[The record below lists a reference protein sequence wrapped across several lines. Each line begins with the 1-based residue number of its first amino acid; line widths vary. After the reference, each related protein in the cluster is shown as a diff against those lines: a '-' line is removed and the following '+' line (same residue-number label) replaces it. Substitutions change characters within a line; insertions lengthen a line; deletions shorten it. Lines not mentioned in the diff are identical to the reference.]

1 MSFFKSVLST
11 ITALFIFCLLFFI
24 VFIPAMIGVIA
35 ALGSEE
41 MPVVDENSVLY
52 INLSGMVSERVA
64 EDPFAELF
72 PDEGDTQL
80 PLLKTLASIEA
91 AKYDSN
97 IEGIYMEHGYISG
110 GYAALDE
117 IRLALEDFKS
127 SGKFVY
133 SYGEFI
139 SEGNYYVAS
148 VADEIVLN
156 PIGTLEFNGLNAN
169 VTFFKG
175 LFEKLDIE
183 AQIFRVGTYKSAVEP
198 YFRKDMSEANKEQ
211 MTSFVNDI
219 YDNILK
225 NISAS
230 RNIDLNR
237 LRDISDQML
246 VRKTEDA
253 AEFGLIT
260 KVAYENQV
268 KDMIK
273 TRMDLAQDDKIK
285 FINLRNYMKTVD
297 ADYSS
302 NKVAVIVADGE
313 IVSGNGD
320 LETVGSEKFM
330 KAIRAARESKR
341 VKAVVIRINSPGG
354 SMVASDVMWNEIML
368 TKKEKPVIASM
379 SNMAAS
385 GGYYMAMPCDTI
397 VAQPMTITGSIG
409 IFGMIPNLGGF
420 LENKLGIT
428 NDGVSTGQFSDL
440 YRVSSALN
448 PQEKAIIQTSV
459 ERGYETFT
467 SKAAEGRGMTQDA
480 IKEIASGRVW
490 TGSQAKERGLVDIL
504 GTYNDAVQLAA
515 SKAGISDDYA
525 VKYYPTLKSK
535 WEEIFSSVLEETET
549 RIFHANYGEMAK
561 YIDAIK
567 ELEKYQ
573 GVQARMPFEVE
584 IR

>member
-148 VADEIVLN
+148 VADEIILN
-156 PIGTLEFNGLNAN
+156 PIGTLEFNGLNAS

-225 NISAS
+225 NISTS
-230 RNIDLNR
+230 RNIELNR

-246 VRKTEDA
+246 VRKAEDA

-273 TRMDLAQDDKIK
+273 TRMDLASDDKIK

-297 ADYSS
+297 SDYSS

>member
-11 ITALFIFCLLFFI
+11 ITALFIFCILFFI
-24 VFIPAMIGVIA
+24 VFIPAMIGVFA

-41 MPVVDENSVLY
+41 MPVVEENSVLY
-52 INLSGMVSERVA
+52 INLSGMISERVA
-64 EDPFAELF
+64 EDPFAEIF

-91 AKYDSN
+91 AKHDSN
-97 IEGIYMEHGYISG
+97 IEGIYLEHGYISG

-127 SGKFVY
+127 SGKFIY

-156 PIGTLEFNGLNAN
+156 PIGTLEFNGLNASI
-169 VTFFKG
+169 TFFKG
-175 LFEKLDIE
+175 LFDKLDIE

-225 NISAS
+225 NVSTS
-230 RNIDLNR
+230 RNIELSR
-237 LRDISDQML
+237 LREISDQML
-246 VRKTEDA
+246 VRKAEDA

-268 KDMIK
+268 KDMIR

-285 FINLRNYMKTVD
+285 FINLSSYMKTVD
-297 ADYSS
+297 YDYSS

-320 LETVGSEKFM
+320 LESVGSEKFV
-330 KAIRAARESKR
+330 KAIKAARESKR

-397 VAQPMTITGSIG
+397 IAQPMTITGSIG

-467 SKAAEGRGMTQDA
+467 GKAAEGRGMTQDD
-480 IKEIASGRVW
+480 IKAVASGRVW

-504 GTYNDAVQLAA
+504 GTYNDAVTLAA
-515 SKAGISDDYA
+515 EKAGISDDYA
-525 VKYYPTLKSK
+525 IKYYPTLKSK

-584 IR
+584 LR

>member
-11 ITALFIFCLLFFI
+11 ITALFIFCILFFV

-41 MPVVDENSVLY
+41 APVVEENSVLY
-52 INLSGMVSERVA
+52 INLSGIITERVA

-133 SYGEFI
+133 SYGEYI

-156 PIGTLEFNGLNAN
+156 PIGSLEFNGLNAS

-198 YFRKDMSEANKEQ
+198 FFRKDMSEANKEQ

-219 YDNILK
+219 YDNILN
-225 NISAS
+225 NISSS
-230 RNIDLNR
+230 RSIELNR
-237 LRDISDQML
+237 LREISDQML
-246 VRKTEDA
+246 VRKAEDA
-253 AEFGLIT
+253 AEFGLVT

-273 TRMDLAQDDKIK
+273 TRMDIAQDDKIK

-297 ADYSS
+297 SDYSS

-320 LETVGSEKFM
+320 LESVGSEKFM
-330 KAIRAARESKR
+330 KAIKAARESKR

-397 VAQPMTITGSIG
+397 VAQSMTITGSIG
-409 IFGMIPNLGGF
+409 IFGMIPNLGNF

-428 NDGVSTGQFSDL
+428 NDGVSTGQYSDL

-467 SKAAEGRGMTQDA
+467 SKAAEGRNMTQDD
-480 IKEIASGRVW
+480 IKAVASGRVW

-584 IR
+584 IK

>member
-11 ITALFIFCLLFFI
+11 ITALIIFCVIFLFI
-24 VFIPAMIGVIA
+24 FIPALIGVLA
-35 ALGSEE
+35 AIGSEDA
-41 MPVVDENSVLY
+41 PVVEENSVLY
-52 INLSGMVSERVA
+52 INLSGVVSERVA
-64 EDPFAELF
+64 EDPIEELF
-72 PDEGDTQL
+72 SNDIDAQL
-80 PLLKTLASIEA
+80 PLLKTLESIEA
-91 AKYDSN
+91 AKHDSN

-127 SGKFVY
+127 SGKFIY

-156 PIGTLEFNGLNAN
+156 PIGSLEFNGLNAN

-198 YFRKDMSEANKEQ
+198 FFRKDMSEANKEQ

-219 YDNILK
+219 YDNLLK
-225 NISAS
+225 NVSAS
-230 RNIDLNR
+230 RNIEINR
-237 LRDISDQML
+237 LREISNQML
-246 VRKTEDA
+246 VREAEDA
-253 AEFGLIT
+253 AAFGLIT

-273 TRMDLAQDDKIK
+273 TRLDLASDDKIK
-285 FINLRNYMKTVD
+285 FVSLRNYMKTVD
-297 ADYSS
+297 SDYSS

-313 IVSGNGD
+313 IVSGSGD
-320 LETVGSEKFM
+320 METVGSEKFM
-330 KAIRAARESKR
+330 KAIKAARESKR

-467 SKAAEGRGMTQDA
+467 SKAAEGRGMTQDD
-480 IKEIASGRVW
+480 IKEVASGRVW

-504 GTYNDAVQLAA
+504 GTYNDAVELAA
-515 SKAGISDDYA
+515 AKAGISDDYA
-525 VKYYPTLKSK
+525 IKYYPALKSK
-535 WEEIFSSVLEETET
+535 WEEVFSTVLEETET
-549 RIFHANYGEMAK
+549 RIFHSNYGEMAK

-567 ELEKYQ
+567 ELEQYQ

>member
-11 ITALFIFCLLFFI
+11 ITALIIFCVIFLFI
-24 VFIPAMIGVIA
+24 FIPAIIGVLA
-35 ALGSEE
+35 AMGSEDA
-41 MPVVDENSVLY
+41 PVVEENSMLY
-52 INLSGMVSERVA
+52 INLSGIISERVA
-64 EDPFAELF
+64 EDPFAEIF

-127 SGKFVY
+127 SGKFIY

-156 PIGTLEFNGLNAN
+156 PIGSLEFNGLNAS

-198 YFRKDMSEANKEQ
+198 FFRKDMSEANKEQ

-225 NISAS
+225 NVSTS
-230 RNIDLNR
+230 RNIELNELKR
-237 LRDISDQML
+237 ISDQML
-246 VRKTEDA
+246 VRKAEDA

-268 KDMIK
+268 KDMIR
-273 TRMDLAQDDKIK
+273 TRLDLAQKDKIK
-285 FINLRNYMKTVD
+285 FVSLRNYMKTID
-297 ADYSS
+297 SDYSS

-320 LETVGSEKFM
+320 LESVGSEKFM
-330 KAIRAARESKR
+330 KAIRKARESKR

-428 NDGVSTGQFSDL
+428 NDGVSTGQYSDL

-480 IKEIASGRVW
+480 IKAVASGRVW

-504 GTYNDAVQLAA
+504 GTYHDAVELAA
-515 SKAGISDDYA
+515 EKAGISDDYA
-525 VKYYPTLKSK
+525 VKYYPDLKSK
-535 WEEIFSSVLEETET
+535 WEEIFSTVLEETET

-584 IR
+584 LK

>member
-11 ITALFIFCLLFFI
+11 ITALIIFCVIFLFI
-24 VFIPAMIGVIA
+24 FIPAIIGVFA
-35 ALGSEE
+35 AIGAEDA
-41 MPVVDENSVLY
+41 PVVEENSVLY
-52 INLSGMVSERVA
+52 INLSGLISERVA
-64 EDPFAELF
+64 EDPFAEIF

-80 PLLKTLASIEA
+80 PLLKTLATIEA

-127 SGKFVY
+127 SGKFIY
-133 SYGEFI
+133 TYGEFI

-148 VADEIVLN
+148 VADEIILN
-156 PIGTLEFNGLNAN
+156 PIGSLEFNGLNAS

-198 YFRKDMSEANKEQ
+198 FFRKDMSEANKEQ

-225 NISAS
+225 NVSVS
-230 RNIDLNR
+230 RDIELSR
-237 LRDISDQML
+237 LREISDQML
-246 VRKTEDA
+246 VRKAEDA

-268 KDMIK
+268 KDMIR

-285 FINLRNYMKTVD
+285 FINLRSYMKTVD
-297 ADYSS
+297 SDYSS

-320 LETVGSEKFM
+320 LESVGSEKFM
-330 KAIRAARESKR
+330 KAIKTARESKR

-467 SKAAEGRGMTQDA
+467 SKAAEGRGMTQDD

-504 GTYNDAVQLAA
+504 GTYNDAVSLAA
-515 SKAGISDDYA
+515 EKAGISDDYA
-525 VKYYPTLKSK
+525 VKYYPDLKSK
-535 WEEIFSSVLEETET
+535 WEEIFSTVLEETET

>member
-1 MSFFKSVLST
+1 MSFFKSVFAT
-11 ITALFIFCLLFFI
+11 ITALFIFCILFFV
-24 VFIPAMIGVIA
+24 VFVPAMIGVLA
-35 ALGSEE
+35 AIGSDEAPAVE
-41 MPVVDENSVLY
+41 ENSVLY
-52 INLSGMVSERVA
+52 INLSGMITERVA

-72 PDEGDTQL
+72 PDEGDAQL

-91 AKYDSN
+91 AKNDSN
-97 IEGIYMEHGYISG
+97 IEGIYLEHGYVSG

-117 IRLALEDFKS
+117 IRLALEDFKN
-127 SGKFVY
+127 SGKFIY
-133 SYGEFI
+133 SYGEYI

-156 PIGTLEFNGLNAN
+156 PIGSLEFNGLNAS

-198 YFRKDMSEANKEQ
+198 FFRKDMSEANKEQ

-225 NISAS
+225 NVSAS
-230 RNIDLNR
+230 RNIELNE
-237 LRDISDQML
+237 LRRISDQML
-246 VRKTEDA
+246 IRKAEDA
-253 AEFGLIT
+253 AEYGLVT

-273 TRMDLAQDDKIK
+273 TRMDLASDDKIK
-285 FINLRNYMKTVD
+285 FVSLRNYMKTVD
-297 ADYSS
+297 GDYSS

-320 LETVGSEKFM
+320 LESVGSEKFV
-330 KAIRAARESKR
+330 KAIKAARESKR

-354 SMVASDVMWNEIML
+354 SMLASDVMWNEIML

-467 SKAAEGRGMTQDA
+467 SKAAEGRGMTQDD
-480 IKEIASGRVW
+480 IKAVASGRVW
-490 TGSQAKERGLVDIL
+490 TGNQAKERGLVDIL
-504 GTYNDAVQLAA
+504 GTYNDAIQLAA
-515 SKAGISDDYA
+515 EKAGIADDYA
-525 VKYYPTLKSK
+525 VKYYPQLKSK
-535 WEEIFSSVLEETET
+535 WEEIFSTVLEETET
-549 RIFHANYGEMAK
+549 RIFHVNYGEMAK
-561 YIDAIK
+561 YVDAIK
-567 ELEKYQ
+567 QLDKYQ

-584 IR
+584 IK

>member
-1 MSFFKSVLST
+1 MSFFKSVFAT
-11 ITALFIFCLLFFI
+11 ITALFIFCILFFV
-24 VFIPAMIGVIA
+24 VFIPAMIGVFA

-41 MPVVDENSVLY
+41 APVVEENSVLY
-52 INLSGMVSERVA
+52 INLSGMISERVA
-64 EDPFAELF
+64 EDPFAQLF

-80 PLLKTLASIEA
+80 PLLKTLASIES

-97 IEGIYMEHGYISG
+97 IEGIYLEHGYVSG

-133 SYGEFI
+133 SYGEYI
-139 SEGNYYVAS
+139 SEANYYVAS

-156 PIGTLEFNGLNAN
+156 PIGSLEFNGLNAS

-175 LFEKLDIE
+175 LFEKLEIE

-198 YFRKDMSEANKEQ
+198 FFRKDMSEANKEQ
-211 MTSFVNDI
+211 MTSFINDI
-219 YDNILK
+219 YDHFLQNV
-225 NISAS
+225 SEA
-230 RNIDLNR
+230 RNIEVNE
-237 LRDISDQML
+237 LRRISGQML
-246 VRKTEDA
+246 VRKAEDA
-253 AEFGLIT
+253 AAYGLIT

-268 KDMIK
+268 KDMIR
-273 TRMDLAQDDKIK
+273 TQLGITSDDKIN

-297 ADYSS
+297 SDYSS

-320 LETVGSEKFM
+320 LESVGSEKFV
-330 KAIRAARESKR
+330 KAIRTARESKR

-354 SMVASDVMWNEIML
+354 SMLASDVMWNEIML

-448 PQEKAIIQTSV
+448 SQEKAIIQTSV
-459 ERGYETFT
+459 EQGYETFT
-467 SKAAEGRGMTQDA
+467 SKAAEGRGMSQDD
-480 IKEIASGRVW
+480 IKAVASGRVW
-490 TGSQAKERGLVDIL
+490 TGSQAEEKGLVDIL
-504 GTYNDAVQLAA
+504 GTYNDAVEIAA
-515 SKAGISDDYA
+515 KKAGISDDYA
-525 VKYYPTLKSK
+525 VTYYPQLKSK

-561 YIDAIK
+561 YVDAIK

-584 IR
+584 IK

>member
-11 ITALFIFCLLFFI
+11 ITALIIFCVIFLFI
-24 VFIPAMIGVIA
+24 FIPAIVGVLVA
-35 ALGSEE
+35 TSSEE
-41 MPVVDENSVLY
+41 TPTVDENSVLY
-52 INLSGMVSERVA
+52 INLSGMISERVA
-64 EDPFAELF
+64 DDPFAEFF
-72 PDEGDTQL
+72 PDQGDTQL
-80 PLLKTLASIEA
+80 PLLKTLAAIEA
-91 AKYDSN
+91 AKNDSN
-97 IEGIYMEHGYISG
+97 IEGIYLEHGYISG
-110 GYAALDE
+110 GYASLDE

-127 SGKFVY
+127 AGKFIY

-148 VADEIVLN
+148 VSDEIILN
-156 PIGTLEFNGLNAN
+156 PIGTLEFNGLNAS

-175 LFEKLDIE
+175 LFDKLDIE

-198 YFRKDMSEANKEQ
+198 FFRKDMSEANKEQ
-211 MTSFVNDI
+211 TASYVNDI
-219 YDNILK
+219 YDHILK
-225 NISAS
+225 NISKS
-230 RNIDLNR
+230 RNIEVDR
-237 LRDISDQML
+237 LREISDQML
-246 VRKTEDA
+246 VRKAEDA

-268 KDMIK
+268 KDMIR
-273 TRMDLAQDDKIK
+273 TQLDLGKKDKIK
-285 FINLRNYMKTVD
+285 FVNLSSYMNTVD
-297 ADYSS
+297 SDYSS
-302 NKVAVIVADGE
+302 NKVAVIVADGD

-320 LETVGSEKFM
+320 LESVGSEKFM
-330 KAIRAARESKR
+330 KAIRKARNSKR

-379 SNMAAS
+379 SNVAAS

-397 VAQPMTITGSIG
+397 VAQAMTITGSIG

-459 ERGYETFT
+459 ERGYDTFT

-480 IKEIASGRVW
+480 IKEVASGRVW
-490 TGSQAKERGLVDIL
+490 TGSQAKARGLVDIL
-504 GTYNDAVQLAA
+504 GTYNDAVELAA
-515 SKAGISDDYA
+515 AKAGISDDYA
-525 VKYYPTLKSK
+525 ISYYPHLKTK
-535 WEEIFSSVLEETET
+535 WEEIFSTVLEETET
-549 RIFHANYGEMAK
+549 RIFHSNYGEMAK

-567 ELEKYQ
+567 ELGKYQ

-584 IR
+584 WK

>member
-11 ITALFIFCLLFFI
+11 ITALFIFCILFFI
-24 VFIPAMIGVIA
+24 VFIPAMIGVFA

-41 MPVVDENSVLY
+41 MPVVEENSVLY
-52 INLSGMVSERVA
+52 INLSGMISERVA
-64 EDPFAELF
+64 EDPFAEIF
-72 PDEGDTQL
+72 PDEGDAQL

-91 AKYDSN
+91 AKNDSN
-97 IEGIYMEHGYISG
+97 IEGIYLEHGYISG

-127 SGKFVY
+127 SGKFIY

-148 VADEIVLN
+148 VADEIILN
-156 PIGTLEFNGLNAN
+156 PIGTLEFNGLNASI
-169 VTFFKG
+169 TFFKG
-175 LFEKLDIE
+175 LFDKLDIE

-219 YDNILK
+219 YDNILT
-225 NISAS
+225 NVSAS
-230 RNIDLNR
+230 RNIELDR
-237 LRDISDQML
+237 LREISDQML
-246 VRKTEDA
+246 VRKAEDA

-285 FINLRNYMKTVD
+285 FINLSSYMKTVD
-297 ADYSS
+297 YDYSS

-320 LETVGSEKFM
+320 LESVGSEKFV
-330 KAIRAARESKR
+330 KAIKAARESKR

-397 VAQPMTITGSIG
+397 IAQPMTITGSIG

-467 SKAAEGRGMTQDA
+467 GKAAEGRGMTQDD
-480 IKEIASGRVW
+480 IKAVASGRVW

-504 GTYNDAVQLAA
+504 GTYNDAVSLAA
-515 SKAGISDDYA
+515 DKAGISDDYA
-525 VKYYPTLKSK
+525 IKYYPTLKSK

>member
-148 VADEIVLN
+148 VADEIILN
-156 PIGTLEFNGLNAN
+156 PIGTLEFNGLNAS

-225 NISAS
+225 NISTS
-230 RNIDLNR
+230 RNIKLNR

-246 VRKTEDA
+246 VRKAEDA

-273 TRMDLAQDDKIK
+273 TRMDLASDDKIK

-297 ADYSS
+297 SDYSS

>member
-1 MSFFKSVLST
+1 MSFFKSVFAT
-11 ITALFIFCLLFFI
+11 ITALFIFCIIFFV

-41 MPVVDENSVLY
+41 APIVEENSVLY
-52 INLSGMVSERVA
+52 INLSGVVTERVA
-64 EDPFAELF
+64 EDPLAELF

-91 AKYDSN
+91 AKTDSN
-97 IEGIYMEHGYISG
+97 IKGIYLEHGYISG

-133 SYGEFI
+133 SYGEYI

-148 VADEIVLN
+148 VADEIILN
-156 PIGTLEFNGLNAN
+156 PIGSLEFNGLNAS

-198 YFRKDMSEANKEQ
+198 FFRKDMSEANREQ

-225 NISAS
+225 NISTS
-230 RNIDLNR
+230 RNIELDR
-237 LRDISDQML
+237 LREISDQML
-246 VRKTEDA
+246 VRKAEDA

-268 KDMIK
+268 KDMIR
-273 TRMDLAQDDKIK
+273 TQLGLTENGKIK
-285 FINLRNYMKTVD
+285 FINLRSYMKTVD
-297 ADYSS
+297 SDYSS
-302 NKVAVIVADGE
+302 NKIAVIVADGE

-320 LETVGSEKFM
+320 MESVGSEKFM
-330 KAIRAARESKR
+330 KAIKAARESSR

-354 SMVASDVMWNEIML
+354 SMIASAVMWNEIML

-467 SKAAEGRGMTQDA
+467 SKAAEGRGMSQDD
-480 IKEIASGRVW
+480 IKAVASGRVW

-515 SKAGISDDYA
+515 AKAGISDNYA
-525 VKYYPTLKSK
+525 IKYYPQLKSK
-535 WEEIFSSVLEETET
+535 WEEIFSTVLEETET
-549 RIFHANYGEMAK
+549 RIFHSNYGEMAK

-573 GVQARMPFEVE
+573 GIQARMPFEVE
-584 IR
+584 IK

>member
-11 ITALFIFCLLFFI
+11 ITALFIFCILFFV

-41 MPVVDENSVLY
+41 APVVEENSVLY
-52 INLSGMVSERVA
+52 INLSGIITERVA

-133 SYGEFI
+133 SYGEYI

-156 PIGTLEFNGLNAN
+156 PIGSLEFNGLNAS

-198 YFRKDMSEANKEQ
+198 FFRKDMSEANKEQ

-219 YDNILK
+219 YDNILN
-225 NISAS
+225 NISSS
-230 RNIDLNR
+230 RSIELNS
-237 LRDISDQML
+237 LREISDQML
-246 VRKTEDA
+246 VRKAEDA
-253 AEFGLIT
+253 AEFGLVT

-273 TRMDLAQDDKIK
+273 TRMDIAQDDKIK

-297 ADYSS
+297 SDYSS

-320 LETVGSEKFM
+320 LESVGSEKFM
-330 KAIRAARESKR
+330 KAIKAARESKR

-397 VAQPMTITGSIG
+397 VAQSMTITGSIG
-409 IFGMIPNLGGF
+409 IFGMIPNLGNF

-428 NDGVSTGQFSDL
+428 NDGVSTGQYSDL

-467 SKAAEGRGMTQDA
+467 SKAAEGRNMTQDD
-480 IKEIASGRVW
+480 IKAVASGRVW

-584 IR
+584 IK